1 MGRTGSWVVIAG
13 VATGVVAISG
23 TARAQVAANPQPA
36 SLEQVLQL
44 KESRYQIGQ
53 IERLLEGAVEHG
65 AGMIRDRLVAI
76 MPADVTPTDMLL
88 TENARARGFRLE
100 GYGVF
105 FDVEVPSLVGTL
117 PWSFRTLDQNDLGVD
132 NALQTIRA
140 FIQSNGAKD
149 PALRQALESLQLRLV
164 PPSGTSN
171 LTTAPPEARTVST
184 QSAPPAQTSQVAQA
198 TRAQA
203 PADQILANPNEAYR
217 AAIRASLVEAMLE
230 HTRGLNLGPNEWLTV
245 AARGSDDQLRLASAG
260 TEGQT
265 NILSIRGSDLAAF
278 LAGQITLE
286 EAEKR
291 VDIRVF

>member
-65 AGMIRDRLVAI
+65 AGLIRDRLVAI

-217 AAIRASLVEAMLE
+217 AAIRSSLVEAMLE

-245 AARGSDDQLRLASAG
+245 AARGSDDQLRVASSG

-286 EAEKR
+286 EAQKR

>member
-1 MGRTGSWVVIAG
+1 M
-13 VATGVVAISG
+13 
-23 TARAQVAANPQPA
+23 
-36 SLEQVLQL
+36 
-44 KESRYQIGQ
+44 
-53 IERLLEGAVEHG
+53 
-65 AGMIRDRLVAI
+65 
-76 MPADVTPTDMLL
+76 
-88 TENARARGFRLE
+88 
-100 GYGVF
+100 F

-140 FIQSNGAKD
+140 FIQSNGTKD
-149 PALRQALESLQLRLV
+149 VALRQALESLELRLV

-171 LTTAPPEARTVST
+171 VATAGTSNVTTASPTRTVSA
-184 QSAPPAQTSQVAQA
+184 QSAPLAQTSQVA
-198 TRAQA
+198 RAPQA
-203 PADQILANPNEAYR
+203 PADPILANPNEAYR
-217 AAIRASLVEAMLE
+217 AAIRSSLVEAMLE

>member
-1 MGRTGSWVVIAG
+1 MIVAVVGA
-13 VATGVVAISG
+13 GVVASSN
-23 TARAQVAANPQPA
+23 TASAQARDPRAEVTPQPA

-65 AGMIRDRLVAI
+65 ATVIRDRLVAS
-76 MPADVTPTDMLL
+76 MPANVMPADMLL

-117 PWSFRTLDQNDLGVD
+117 PWSFQTLDQNDLGVD
-132 NALQTIRA
+132 NALQTVRA
-140 FIQSNGAKD
+140 FIQSNGTKD
-149 PALRQALESLQLRLV
+149 VALRQALERLLLELA
-164 PPSGTSN
+164 PLSTPSN
-171 LTTAPPEARTVST
+171 PST
-184 QSAPPAQTSQVAQA
+184 LSGPKPTPVSAPSPTVASPSPVAQA
-198 TRAQA
+198 RPVAND
-203 PADQILANPNEAYR
+203 PIFANPNEAYR
-217 AAIRASLVEAMLE
+217 DAIRRSLVEAMLE
-230 HTRGLNLGPNEWLTV
+230 HTRGLNLAPTEWLTV
-245 AARGSDDQLRLASAG
+245 AARGSDDQLRVASGG

>member
-217 AAIRASLVEAMLE
+217 AAIRSSLVEAMLE

-245 AARGSDDQLRLASAG
+245 AARGSDDQLRVASSG

-286 EAEKR
+286 EAQKR

>member
-164 PPSGTSN
+164 PPSGASN
-171 LTTAPPEARTVST
+171 LTTAPNTARTVST
-184 QSAPPAQTSQVAQA
+184 QSAPPAQPSQVAQA
-198 TRAQA
+198 ARAQA

-217 AAIRASLVEAMLE
+217 AAIRSSLVEAMLE
-230 HTRGLNLGPNEWLTV
+230 HTRGLNLGANEWLTV
-245 AARGSDDQLRLASAG
+245 AARGSDDQLRVASSG